1 MALPKEPRQKMIN
14 LMYLVLTCLLAL
26 NVSSEILN
34 AFKTIDR
41 SLTTTNN
48 TINAS
53 TENILKSLGEL
64 AIKSETAEKGK
75 LWLGKAEQVQGLST
89 SIMSYIK
96 SLKDK
101 ILKEAGGDP
110 NDPNIPFKED
120 NLDIVTKIMVKEGE
134 GKKIFEM
141 LQKYKNDV
149 LAVDPEIK
157 AKYENDLQI
166 DLTTPPSK
174 DGSKKDWDVAYFNM
188 VPTVAGLTILSK
200 FQNDIKT
207 TENKIINFCHN
218 QVGKVEIVFDSYAAV
233 VGQSSNY
240 LMPGQEI
247 EITAGVGAFS
257 KKAQPTISING
268 SSVAIGEDGTAKY
281 KTSGGGVGSHNIPVR
296 ISFFNQNT
304 NKNEIV
310 EKTISY
316 IVGQANASIAL
327 DKMNVLYIGV
337 DNPVTVAASGGGDD
351 RVAVSISGGG
361 GTITRVGNG
370 KYIARVGTQT
380 DDCIINVTVDGK
392 SAGAGTFR
400 TRFVPE
406 ATASVGGK
414 SSGAN
419 MSQGELSA
427 QPGVGAGIKNFPFEL
442 RYEVTGYT
450 FSTDT
455 DNGDVQSIPVV
466 GNVFSPQVRTAIRM
480 HSKPGATVM
489 FENIRVKGP
498 DGRVF
503 TAPSLTYNIK

>member
-53 TENILKSLGEL
+53 TDNILKSLAEL
-64 AIKSETAEKGK
+64 ASKPETSEKGQV
-75 LWLGKAEQVQGLST
+75 WLSKAEQVQGLST
-89 SIMSYIK
+89 TVMGYIK
-96 SLKDK
+96 GLKDK

-134 GKKIFEM
+134 GKKLYDM

-149 LAVDPEIK
+149 LAVDPLIK
-157 AKYENDLQI
+157 TEFENALQI

-174 DGSKKDWDVAYFNM
+174 DGSKKDWDVAYFHM

-207 TENKIINFCHN
+207 SENKVINFCHN

-257 KKAQPTISING
+257 KKAQPVISING

-304 NKNEIV
+304 NKTETV

-361 GTITRVGNG
+361 GSITRVGNG
-370 KYIARVGTQT
+370 KYIARVNSQT
-380 DDCIINVTVDGK
+380 DDCIINVSVDGK
-392 SAGAGTFR
+392 AAGAGTFR

-414 SSGAN
+414 PSGAN
-419 MSQGELSA
+419 MSQGELAA
-427 QPGVGAGIKNFPFEL
+427 QPGVGAGIRNFPFEL
-442 RYEVTGYT
+442 RYEVVSFA

-455 DNGDVQSIPVV
+455 DDGDILSLSAPS
-466 GNVFSPQVRTAIRM
+466 NAFTPQIRNAIRQ
-480 HSKPGATVM
+480 HCKPGATVM
-489 FENIRVKGP
+489 FENIKVKGP
-498 DGRVF
+498 DGKI
-503 TAPSLTYNIK
+503 TTSPSLTYNIK